1 MILEDARLWKRKGR
15 YMRLSSFSG
24 QVNQNFTEGTESTP
38 SMEQGLKNGM
48 EAVAGKLPGQSVS
61 GEVLLRNGSDILIS
75 MGRNQLLQAKL
86 EGNMSAQP
94 GQMLTFQIKHNS
106 SSKIVLTPLFENT
119 SQDPNVSKAL
129 MAAGLP
135 ENSVTA
141 GMVRAMMQEGLPI
154 NRQSL
159 YQMNRMIIANP
170 QTDIQTLVQMQRLS
184 LPVTPENIAQF
195 EAYKNCQHQLGESLS
210 DIAEAFTQTFKEL
223 TGSGNM
229 EEGIGFYKEVLGILS
244 GEMEEGAAQG
254 LGKEAVQGQENGQS
268 QQVQQAQGD
277 VAKMGAALEEAVKD
291 AAVNDAASKET
302 PVKSGT
308 PQALP
313 DTMAEL
319 SPKETAELARQLT
332 QAGFPRNLTNAVLSG
347 QISGRKLLSEVEKRL
362 SNENIPDREALYKLL
377 EGKEFKHLLK
387 NEMTRQWML
396 TPEEVAKEGSVD
408 KLYERLNSQLN
419 RLNQMLSQTGKE
431 NTPLAKT
438 ISNTTNNIDFM
449 NQMNQMFT
457 YVQLPLKMQGKNAN
471 GELFVYTNKKSL
483 AKKEGSVSALLH
495 LDMEHLGSLDVHVTL
510 NNQKVSTK
518 FYLKDDSVLDFIA
531 QNIDKLNK
539 RLESRGYS
547 ATAEFINK
555 EEDTNVMEEILK
567 QDKNISMLSGYS
579 FDARA

>member
-1 MILEDARLWKRKGR
+1 
-15 YMRLSSFSG
+15 MRLSSFSG
-24 QVNQNFTEGTESTP
+24 QVNQNLTEGTVESTS

-75 MGRNQLLQAKL
+75 MGKNQLLQAKL

-135 ENSVTA
+135 ENSITA
-141 GMVRAMMQEGLPI
+141 GMVRAMMQEGLSI

-159 YQMNRMIIANP
+159 FQMNRLINANP

-195 EAYKNCQHQLGESLS
+195 EAYKNYQHQLGESLS
-210 DIAEAFTQTFKEL
+210 DIAEAFTQTFQEI
-223 TGSGNM
+223 T
-229 EEGIGFYKEVLGILS
+229 EGLGFYKEVLGILA
-244 GEMEEGAAQG
+244 GEAEEGTVQDAVKAP
-254 LGKEAVQGQENGQS
+254 VQGQENGQ
-268 QQVQQAQGD
+268 VQQMQGD
-277 VAKMGAALEEAVKD
+277 VPKLGAVLGEAAEGELVKD
-291 AAVNDAASKET
+291 TSAKEA
-302 PVKSGT
+302 PAKSGM

-313 DTMAEL
+313 DAMPEL
-319 SPKETAELARQLT
+319 SKEETAELARQLK
-332 QAGFPRNLTNAVLSG
+332 QAGFPRNLTNAVLTG
-347 QISGRKLLSEVEKRL
+347 QISGRKLLGEVEKRL
-362 SNENIPDREALYKLL
+362 SDENIPDREALYKLL

-419 RLNQMLSQTGKE
+419 RLNQVLSQTGKE

-438 ISNTTNNIDFM
+438 ISNTTSNIDFM

-483 AKKEGSVSALLH
+483 AKKDGSVSALLH
-495 LDMEHLGSLDVHVTL
+495 LDMEHLGSVDVHVTL

>member
-1 MILEDARLWKRKGR
+1 
-15 YMRLSSFSG
+15 MRLSSFSG
-24 QVNQNFTEGTESTP
+24 QVNQNLTEGTVESTS

-75 MGRNQLLQAKL
+75 MGKNQLLQAKL

-106 SSKIVLTPLFENT
+106 SSKIVQTPLFENT

-135 ENSVTA
+135 ENSITA
-141 GMVRAMMQEGLPI
+141 GMVRAMMQEGLSI

-159 YQMNRMIIANP
+159 FQMNRLINANP

-195 EAYKNCQHQLGESLS
+195 EAYKNYQHQLGESLS
-210 DIAEAFTQTFKEL
+210 DIAEAFTQTFQEI

-229 EEGIGFYKEVLGILS
+229 EEGLGFYKEVLGILA
-244 GEMEEGAAQG
+244 GEAEEGTVQDAVKAP
-254 LGKEAVQGQENGQS
+254 VQGQENGQ
-268 QQVQQAQGD
+268 VQQMQGD
-277 VAKMGAALEEAVKD
+277 VPKLGAVLGEAAEGELVKD
-291 AAVNDAASKET
+291 TSAKEA
-302 PVKSGT
+302 PAKSGM

-313 DTMAEL
+313 DSMPEL
-319 SPKETAELARQLT
+319 SKEETAELARQLK
-332 QAGFPRNLTNAVLSG
+332 QAGFPRNLTNAVLTG
-347 QISGRKLLSEVEKRL
+347 QISGRKLLGEVEKRL
-362 SNENIPDREALYKLL
+362 SDENIPDREALYKLL

-419 RLNQMLSQTGKE
+419 RLNQVLSQTGKE

-438 ISNTTNNIDFM
+438 ISNTTSNIDFM

-483 AKKEGSVSALLH
+483 AKKDGSVSALLH
-495 LDMEHLGSLDVHVTL
+495 LDMEHLGSVDVHVTL

>member
-1 MILEDARLWKRKGR
+1 
-15 YMRLSSFSG
+15 
-24 QVNQNFTEGTESTP
+24 
-38 SMEQGLKNGM
+38 MEQGLKNGM

-75 MGRNQLLQAKL
+75 MGKNQLLQAKL

-135 ENSVTA
+135 ENSITA
-141 GMVRAMMQEGLPI
+141 GMVRAMMQEGLSI

-159 YQMNRMIIANP
+159 FQMNRLINANP

-195 EAYKNCQHQLGESLS
+195 EAYKNYQHQLGESLS
-210 DIAEAFTQTFKEL
+210 DIAEAFTQTFQEI

-229 EEGIGFYKEVLGILS
+229 EEGLGFYKEVLGILA
-244 GEMEEGAAQG
+244 GEAEEGTVQDAVKAP
-254 LGKEAVQGQENGQS
+254 VQGQENGQ
-268 QQVQQAQGD
+268 VQQMQGD
-277 VAKMGAALEEAVKD
+277 VPKLGAVLGEAAEGELVKD
-291 AAVNDAASKET
+291 TSAKEA
-302 PVKSGT
+302 PAKSGM

-313 DTMAEL
+313 DAMPEL
-319 SPKETAELARQLT
+319 SKEETAELARQLK
-332 QAGFPRNLTNAVLSG
+332 QAGFPRNLTNAVLTG
-347 QISGRKLLSEVEKRL
+347 QISGRKLLGEVEKRL
-362 SNENIPDREALYKLL
+362 SDENIPDREALYKLL

-419 RLNQMLSQTGKE
+419 RLNQVLSQTGKE

-438 ISNTTNNIDFM
+438 ISNTTSNIDFM

-483 AKKEGSVSALLH
+483 AKKDGSVSALLH
-495 LDMEHLGSLDVHVTL
+495 LDMEHLGSVDVHVTL

>member
-1 MILEDARLWKRKGR
+1 
-15 YMRLSSFSG
+15 MRLSSFSG
-24 QVNQNFTEGTESTP
+24 QVNQNLTEGTVESTS

-75 MGRNQLLQAKL
+75 MGKNQLLQAKL

-94 GQMLTFQIKHNS
+94 GQMLTFQIKHHS

-135 ENSVTA
+135 ENSITA
-141 GMVRAMMQEGLPI
+141 GMVRAMMQEGLSI

-159 YQMNRMIIANP
+159 FQMNRLINANP

-195 EAYKNCQHQLGESLS
+195 EAYKNYQHQLGESLS
-210 DIAEAFTQTFKEL
+210 DIAEAFTQTFQEI

-229 EEGIGFYKEVLGILS
+229 EEGLGFYKEVLGILA
-244 GEMEEGAAQG
+244 GEAEEGTVQDAVKAP
-254 LGKEAVQGQENGQS
+254 VQGQENGQ
-268 QQVQQAQGD
+268 VQQMQGD
-277 VAKMGAALEEAVKD
+277 VPKLGAVLGEAAEGELVKD
-291 AAVNDAASKET
+291 TSAKEA
-302 PVKSGT
+302 PAKSGM

-313 DTMAEL
+313 DAMPEL
-319 SPKETAELARQLT
+319 SKEETAELARQLK
-332 QAGFPRNLTNAVLSG
+332 QAGFPRNLTNAVLTG
-347 QISGRKLLSEVEKRL
+347 QISGRKLLGEVEKRL
-362 SNENIPDREALYKLL
+362 SDENIPDREALYKLL

-419 RLNQMLSQTGKE
+419 RLNQVLSQTGKE

-438 ISNTTNNIDFM
+438 ISNTTSNIDFM

-483 AKKEGSVSALLH
+483 AKKDGSVSALLH
-495 LDMEHLGSLDVHVTL
+495 LDMEHLGSVDVHVTL

>member
-1 MILEDARLWKRKGR
+1 
-15 YMRLSSFSG
+15 MRLSSFSG
-24 QVNQNFTEGTESTP
+24 QVNQNLTEGTVESTS

-75 MGRNQLLQAKL
+75 MGKNQLLQAKL

-135 ENSVTA
+135 ENSITA
-141 GMVRAMMQEGLPI
+141 GMVRAMMQEGLSI

-159 YQMNRMIIANP
+159 FQMNRLINANP

-195 EAYKNCQHQLGESLS
+195 EAYKNYQHQLGESLS
-210 DIAEAFTQTFKEL
+210 DIAEAFTQTFQEI

-229 EEGIGFYKEVLGILS
+229 EEGLGFYKEVLGILA
-244 GEMEEGAAQG
+244 GEAEEGTVQDAVKAP
-254 LGKEAVQGQENGQS
+254 VQGQENGQ
-268 QQVQQAQGD
+268 VQQMQGD
-277 VAKMGAALEEAVKD
+277 VPKLGAVLGEAAEGELVKD
-291 AAVNDAASKET
+291 TSAKEA
-302 PVKSGT
+302 PAKSGM

-313 DTMAEL
+313 DAMPEL
-319 SPKETAELARQLT
+319 SKEETAELARQLK
-332 QAGFPRNLTNAVLSG
+332 QAGFPRNLTNAVLTG
-347 QISGRKLLSEVEKRL
+347 QISGRKLLGEVEKRL
-362 SNENIPDREALYKLL
+362 SDENIPDREALYKLL

-419 RLNQMLSQTGKE
+419 RLNQVLSQTGKE

-438 ISNTTNNIDFM
+438 ISNTTSNIDFM

-471 GELFVYTNKKSL
+471 GVLFVYTNKKSL
-483 AKKEGSVSALLH
+483 AKKDGSVSALLH
-495 LDMEHLGSLDVHVTL
+495 LDMEHLGSVDVHVTL

>member
-1 MILEDARLWKRKGR
+1 
-15 YMRLSSFSG
+15 MRLSSFSG
-24 QVNQNFTEGTESTP
+24 QVNQNFTEAAGPEGTP
-38 SMEQGLKNGM
+38 ALEQGLKNGM
-48 EAVAGKLPGQSVS
+48 EAVAGKLPGQSLS
-61 GEVLLRNGSDILIS
+61 GEVILRNGSDILIS
-75 MGRNQLLQAKL
+75 MGKNQLLQAKL

-94 GQMLTFQIKHNS
+94 GQLLTFQIKHNS

-141 GMVRAMMQEGLPI
+141 GMVRAMMQEGLSI

-159 YQMNRMIIANP
+159 YQMNRMINSNP
-170 QTDIQTLVQMQRLS
+170 RTDIQTLVQMQRLS
-184 LPVTPENIAQF
+184 LPITPENIAQF

-210 DIAEAFTQTFKEL
+210 DIAEAFTRTFQEI
-223 TGSGNM
+223 TGSGSM
-229 EEGIGFYKEVLGILS
+229 DEGLGFYKEVLGILT
-244 GEMEEGAAQG
+244 GETEEGVAEG
-254 LGKEAVQGQENGQS
+254 VVKEAVPGQENGKS
-268 QQVQQAQGD
+268 QQVQRDG
-277 VAKMGAALEEAVKD
+277 VKPEAVPEETAKD
-291 AAVNDAASKET
+291 TFIKDET
-302 PVKSGT
+302 VKGGT
-308 PQALP
+308 SRALP
-313 DTMAEL
+313 DSMPEL
-319 SPKETAELARQLT
+319 SQEETAELARQLK

-347 QISGRKLLSEVEKRL
+347 QISGRKLLGEVEKML
-362 SNENIPDREALYKLL
+362 SDENVPDREALFKLM
-377 EGKEFKHLLK
+377 EGKELKHLLK

-419 RLNQMLSQTGKE
+419 RLNQVLSQAGKE
-431 NTPLAKT
+431 NTPLAKAV
-438 ISNTTNNIDFM
+438 SNTTSNIDFM

-495 LDMEHLGSLDVHVTL
+495 LDMEHLGSVDVHVTL
-510 NNQKVSTK
+510 NNQKVSTR

-547 ATAEFINK
+547 ATAEFINR
-555 EEDTNVMEEILK
+555 EEETNVMEEILK